1 MPSPPFRGLQAPN
14 SLLQR
19 RRTQIR
25 LAQRAYRNRKEN
37 AIQTLEQKVQDLKD
51 TNEEMSN
58 VFMQLHDFAMTTGA
72 LDRNPELGRQLR
84 LTTERFLALARKASE
99 DGSSGKDDDGG
110 GHASPSSH
118 HAAVSPHRIS
128 TSPEAIDIPRSEP
141 PPLLWGGYTVTHEPT
156 PFLPDPPANTY
167 EIITQPT
174 PENASFPFGTPSF
187 SFPLASLPPPT
198 TYTPHESTFGRRLHR
213 FATER
218 ALYLISMPDPPPARF
233 HRVFGFCLL
242 LETREAIHARTR
254 RTVHKSIQESLAY
267 WPYPFHHL
275 GGAGAHQFDAGS
287 DGGVRYGNQGTVDV
301 MKPAQT
307 NGGFGAGPFTAGVGA
322 TRELLD
328 GEMRMG
334 VEGFG
339 GEFFDPEEVE
349 LYLRIRGVVI
359 PGGVDEV
366 TAVVDL
372 DGFGGGVVGMGS
384 SGTASEEESSSSV
397 DGGTTATGSS
407 GWDFGGTSL
416 LDPLLGGGMFSQP
429 AAPTTTDFMGFSTTA
444 PAPEKRATVV
454 VDVNMLISSMLS
466 PPLDRRGGFWK
477 LTVMQ
482 K

>member
-1 MPSPPFRGLQAPN
+1 MFSPFRDLQAPN
-14 SLLQR
+14 SLQR

-58 VFMQLHDFAMTTGA
+58 VFMQLHDFAMATGA

-84 LTTERFLALARKASE
+84 ITTERFLALARKASE
-99 DGSSGKDDDGG
+99 DGSTNKDDDGG
-110 GHASPSSH
+110 SHPSPSSH
-118 HAAVSPHRIS
+118 HTASPSHRIS

-141 PPLLWGGYTVTHEPT
+141 PPLLWGGYTITHEPAT
-156 PFLPDPPANTY
+156 PSLFLPDPPSNDF

-174 PENASFPFGTPSF
+174 PENASFPFGTASF
-187 SFPLASLPPPT
+187 SFPSSLPPPT

-213 FATER
+213 HATER

-242 LETREAIHARTR
+242 LETREAIHERTR
-254 RTVHKSIQESLAY
+254 RTVQKSIQESLAY
-267 WPYPFHHL
+267 WPYPFHNL
-275 GGAGAHQFDAGS
+275 GGAGAHGFDAPLGA
-287 DGGVRYGNQGTVDV
+287 GERYGDQGTVDV
-301 MKPAQT
+301 MKPGQT

-322 TRELLD
+322 ARELLD

-349 LYLRIRGVVI
+349 LYLRIRGLVI

-372 DGFGGGVVGMGS
+372 DGFGAVGMGS
-384 SGTASEEESSSSV
+384 SGGGGGTASEEESSSSV
-397 DGGTTATGSS
+397 DGGTMTTASS

-429 AAPTTTDFMGFSTTA
+429 VAPPTTTDFMGFSTTSA
-444 PAPEKRATVV
+444 AKRATVV
-454 VDVNMLISSMLS
+454 VDVNMLITSMLS
-466 PPLDRRGGFWK
+466 PLD
-477 LTVMQ
+477 
-482 K
+482 

>member
-1 MPSPPFRGLQAPN
+1 MQ
-14 SLLQR
+14 
-19 RRTQIR
+19 
-25 LAQRAYRNRKEN
+25 E
-37 AIQTLEQKVQDLKD
+37 LKD

-84 LTTERFLALARKASE
+84 ITTERFLALARKASE
-99 DGSSGKDDDGG
+99 DGGSTNKDDA
-110 GHASPSSH
+110 ASPSSH
-118 HAAVSPHRIS
+118 HTASPSHRIS

-141 PPLLWGGYTVTHEPT
+141 PPLLWGGYTITHEPT
-156 PFLPDPPANTY
+156 TTPLFLPDPPTNF

-187 SFPLASLPPPT
+187 SFPSLPPPT

-213 FATER
+213 HATER

-254 RTVHKSIQESLAY
+254 RTVQKSIQESLAY
-267 WPYPFHHL
+267 WPYPFHNL
-275 GGAGAHQFDAGS
+275 GGAGAHGFDAGS
-287 DGGVRYGNQGTVDV
+287 AGDQRYGNQGTVDV

-307 NGGFGAGPFTAGVGA
+307 SGGFGAGPFTAGVGA
-322 TRELLD
+322 ARELLD

-372 DGFGGGVVGMGS
+372 DGFGGGVVGGMGS
-384 SGTASEEESSSSV
+384 SGGTASEEGEGSSV
-397 DGGTTATGSS
+397 DGGPTTTTVSS
-407 GWDFGGTSL
+407 GWDFGGASL
-416 LDPLLGGGMFSQP
+416 LDPLLGGGMFSQAA
-429 AAPTTTDFMGFSTTA
+429 AAPTTTDFMGFSTTP
-444 PAPEKRATVV
+444 PAKRATVV

-466 PPLDRRGGFWK
+466 PLPRLS
-477 LTVMQ
+477 
-482 K
+482 